1 MYDIIDAWRSAG
13 IRGYADGSGSLV
25 NRNHGPEQDQDL
37 DDIGTFASL
46 DVGRR

>member
-1 MYDIIDAWRSAG
+1 MDAWRGAG
-13 IRGYADGSGSLV
+13 IHGYADGNEPL
-25 NRNHGPEQDQDL
+25 EQDQDL